1 MRSNIYHSAC
11 RLLASAGLLIA
22 LQLAPAA
29 AEIRLFKD
37 IPAGDTYKRMAAREG
52 YYDCTED
59 GVQAL
64 CLADQTFQ
72 DSAGG
77 VAVIFDK
84 GFSSRVVFASEGLNL
99 FNNAVTTFSDGSY
112 ALVGIGT
119 KAGMFDFV
127 SMLKANG
134 YEAAIARFTEIEQV
148 GLTENELTYYFYEAE
163 AEKLS
168 AHANMLE
175 FGNSLPSGKRFIM
188 LSLTEDDDG
197 TMSAVIFG
205 LNHRDSE
212 ALAKVIRSTLAEDF

>member
-1 MRSNIYHSAC
+1 M
-11 RLLASAGLLIA
+11 
-22 LQLAPAA
+22 
-29 AEIRLFKD
+29 
-37 IPAGDTYKRMAAREG
+37 
-52 YYDCTED
+52 
-59 GVQAL
+59 
-64 CLADQTFQ
+64 
-72 DSAGG
+72 
-77 VAVIFDK
+77 
-84 GFSSRVVFASEGLNL
+84 
-99 FNNAVTTFSDGSY
+99 
-112 ALVGIGT
+112 
-119 KAGMFDFV
+119 
-127 SMLKANG
+127 
-134 YEAAIARFTEIEQV
+134 